1 MTIIDRQKITGLIL
15 AGGRGTRMGQ
25 IDKGLQAFRGVPMA
39 MHILILLTPQVGE
52 LIINANQNLAA
63 YEAFGAQVWPDQMEG
78 FAGPLAGL
86 QTGLAHCETP
96 YLVCVPC
103 DSPFLPTD
111 LVERLSQALLRED
124 ADLAVAT
131 TFEEREGSNVKQ
143 AHPVFSL
150 MKSSLLPHLNQFLES
165 GGRKVD
171 AWYASLKVVEVNFD
185 DTAAFRNINT
195 LTELRDFE
203 SQ

>member
-1 MTIIDRQKITGLIL
+1 MTIINKAQITGLIL

-25 IDKGLQAFRGVPMA
+25 VDKGLQPFRGMPMA
-39 MHILILLTPQVGE
+39 MHIHILLSPQVGE
-52 LIINANQNLAA
+52 MIINANQNLAA
-63 YEAFGAQVWPDQMEG
+63 YEAFCSQVWPDQMEG

-86 QTGLAHCETP
+86 QSGLTHCETP

-111 LVERLSQALLRED
+111 LVSRLSQALLRED

-131 TFEEREGSNVKQ
+131 TMEDREGKLVKQ

-150 MKSSLLPHLNQFLES
+150 MKASLLPHLNQFLES

-171 AWYASLKVVEVNFD
+171 SWYAALKVVEMNFN

-195 LTELRDFE
+195 LNELRDLE